1 MDGTFAIGL
10 SACQGKEG
18 QVMGPLQVAARSE
31 QSLAALSIDEVRD
44 AALIWK
50 SVTDRSPDAWF
61 WHTWANMQFNLVA
74 AQKYEARNLSFFVLQ
89 GGKPVGVVPLM
100 VNRITVG
107 DVSGWEAS
115 YYGAPLP
122 WPAFLP
128 GLPELETLENFAFS
142 ELETRVREAQAERI
156 RLRLEP
162 PTPTHTDQ
170 QRLEQRIK
178 QNQFLDSSYV
188 SHYMTLEADTLDQ
201 VRERYRRY
209 VKKFGPAYE
218 LSIVDSEAVTSAL
231 EETYFH
237 LHVKDAGGQFRSRE
251 SYTLQCDLARAG
263 EAFFVV
269 ARNRGADVIAGMLLV
284 SLYKGSAYDN
294 SVAVDPAFQ
303 QEYVSHLL
311 KWTAIEELLR
321 RGAQSYE
328 LGPKAESSSFMAL
341 PSEKS
346 RGISYF
352 KEGWAR
358 HSVRRVAVAE
368 KFLSARLLQAVMKA
382 QADSLQEYFGVRG

>member
-10 SACQGKEG
+10 SAGQGKEG
-18 QVMGPLQVAARSE
+18 QVMGPLQLAARSE
-31 QSLAALSIDEVRD
+31 LSLAALSIDEVRD

-50 SVTDRSPDAWF
+50 SLTDLSQDAWF

-100 VNRITVG
+100 VNRVTVG
-107 DVSGWEAS
+107 DVSGCEAS
-115 YYGAPLP
+115 YYGGPLP
-122 WPAFLP
+122 WPALLP
-128 GLPELETLENFAFS
+128 GVPELEALENFAFF

-170 QRLEQRIK
+170 QRLEQRVK
-178 QNQFLDSSYV
+178 QNQYLDSSYV
-188 SHYMTLEADTLDQ
+188 SHHMTLEADTLVQ

-209 VKKFGPAYE
+209 VKKFAPAYQ
-218 LSIVDSEAVTSAL
+218 LSIADGEAVTAAL

-269 ARNRGADVIAGMLLV
+269 ARNRGANAIAGMLLV

-328 LGPKAESSSFMAL
+328 LGPKAESSSFMSL

-352 KEGWAR
+352 KEGWTR
-358 HSVRRVAVAE
+358 HSVRRVGVAE

-382 QADSLQEYFGVRG
+382 QVDALQEYFGVRG